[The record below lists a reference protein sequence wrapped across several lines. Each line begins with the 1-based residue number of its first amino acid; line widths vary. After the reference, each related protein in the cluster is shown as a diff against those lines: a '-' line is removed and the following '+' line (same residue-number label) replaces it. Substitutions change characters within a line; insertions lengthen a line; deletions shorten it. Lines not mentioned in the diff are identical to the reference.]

1 MAKKK
6 SVDIAARNAAI
17 QDIKEELHK
26 QGKIFLLFRRELN
39 PVMDSIVAEYE
50 EQQQGR

>member
-6 SVDIAARNAAI
+6 SMDIAARNAAI

-26 QGKIFLLFRRELN
+26 QGKVFLLFRRELN
-39 PVMDSIVAEYE
+39 PVMDSIVAKYE
-50 EQQQGR
+50 SEQGR

>member
-39 PVMDSIVAEYE
+39 PVMEEIIEYYSTNHKKK
-50 EQQQGR
+50 